1 MPKVVSGLLWPT
13 RCIMAFKGPPHSGQH
28 GYMGMAEISLA
39 AVLEGSGTVKLDIQ
53 WQLEDGK

>member
-1 MPKVVSGLLWPT
+1 
-13 RCIMAFKGPPHSGQH
+13 MAFKGTPGQH

-53 WQLEDGK
+53 WQSEDGK